1 MIGLGLSE
9 ELQYMLSKDT
19 QQSKLKGNFLMK
31 NNNFIELKID
41 SQSVKGKRLIIRHI
55 ILQHDIYVSIV
66 LLAQGL

>member
-1 MIGLGLSE
+1 
-9 ELQYMLSKDT
+9 MLSKDT

-41 SQSVKGKRLIIRHI
+41 SQSVKGKRLIIRYI